1 MKRWIGFLVAAM
13 VLIGGAAFSFYLSVR
28 LRDGDRSARELAF
41 EREAVMVSSAMQQ
54 SINRVV
60 EEVDSLARLFDVT
73 TTLTREGFRRFT
85 ARHEQHR
92 GELQALEWV
101 PRVSGADRPAF
112 EAAARRQGLSSFR
125 ITDLVA
131 PSSQAEAAER
141 AEYFPVFYIEP
152 FEGNEAALGLDLS
165 SEAARREALEGARR
179 SGEMVTSPPLTLV
192 QETDG
197 QGGILIVHP
206 VYERDGDPASAGRT
220 QALKGLAVGV
230 LRVGGFLEGALEA
243 LHRDVVHY
251 RVYDGTPED
260 GVLLHECKDWAAAS
274 SDAANRATGEPTAL
288 RWSTTLEL
296 PGRTWTVVFEPVPGG
311 AFAAASLPP
320 TIVLWVSLFASVL
333 LGGYV
338 LAATERSARVHALL
352 VEVREANVKLESEMQ
367 AKGAAES
374 SLRASEA
381 KYRGLFDAGSDA
393 VFVYELLESGEPGKI
408 IEANSQ
414 ACERFGYER
423 DELLGLSPSTICDPP
438 ITGDP
443 VRATA
448 SKRGEG
454 RVVLEQVH
462 KDRGGS
468 QFPVEVSAN
477 LVDLAGERLVIV
489 VARDISERKKAE
501 EELRESEEKL
511 RQAQKLQA
519 IGQLAGGVAHD
530 FNNVLM
536 VITGFSELILGRLG
550 ADDPSRKHVETIQKA
565 AFRAASLT
573 QQLLAFSRRQI
584 MQPALIEINETVRE
598 VEAMLRRLIGEN
610 IEILSRLDPAAGT
623 IKADPGQIHQI
634 LINLATN
641 ARDAM
646 PRGGRLLIETQNVHV
661 AQGSQRSRPEFAPGD
676 YLMLAVSDTG
686 AGMSPATL
694 SRIFEPFFTTKEQ
707 GKGTGLGLATVY
719 GIVKQS
725 AGYIYAYSE
734 PGTGTPLKI
743 YLPRESKDAR
753 ELAGPEA
760 QAKPSAGVGTILVVE
775 DEDAVRELVEIILA
789 KQGYHVLST
798 SRGREALALCQSRA
812 GGIDLLITDMVMP
825 GMSGRE
831 TAEAVRAVMP
841 GIRVLYMTGYTE
853 DFASINGMVSRGEAI
868 MQKPITAAD
877 LLERVGAL
885 LQAQ

>member
-1 MKRWIGFLVAAM
+1 VRTNADTPADSEVARKFGAEGIGLCRTEHMFFDPERIDA
-13 VLIGGAAFSFYLSVR
+13 VR
-28 LRDGDRSARELAF
+28 EMILAEGRE
-41 EREAVMVSSAMQQ
+41 ERERALAKILPMQQ
-54 SINRVV
+54 GDFKEI
-60 EEVDSLARLFDVT
+60 
-73 TTLTREGFRRFT
+73 FRRMK
-85 ARHEQHR
+85 
-92 GELQALEWV
+92 
-101 PRVSGADRPAF
+101 
-112 EAAARRQGLSSFR
+112 GL
-125 ITDLVA
+125 
-131 PSSQAEAAER
+131 
-141 AEYFPVFYIEP
+141 PVTIR
-152 FEGNEAALGLDLS
+152 LLD
-165 SEAARREALEGARR
+165 
-179 SGEMVTSPPLTLV
+179 PPLH
-192 QETDG
+192 E
-197 QGGILIVHP
+197 
-206 VYERDGDPASAGRT
+206 
-220 QALKGLAVGV
+220 
-230 LRVGGFLEGALEA
+230 FL
-243 LHRDVVHY
+243 
-251 RVYDGTPED
+251 P
-260 GVLLHECKDWAAAS
+260 
-274 SDAANRATGEPTAL
+274 
-288 RWSTTLEL
+288 
-296 PGRTWTVVFEPVPGG
+296 
-311 AFAAASLPP
+311 
-320 TIVLWVSLFASVL
+320 
-333 LGGYV
+333 
-338 LAATERSARVHALL
+338 
-352 VEVREANVKLESEMQ
+352 Q
-367 AKGAAES
+367 
-374 SLRASEA
+374 
-381 KYRGLFDAGSDA
+381 
-393 VFVYELLESGEPGKI
+393 
-408 IEANSQ
+408 
-414 ACERFGYER
+414 
-423 DELLGLSPSTICDPP
+423 
-438 ITGDP
+438 
-443 VRATA
+443 
-448 SKRGEG
+448 
-454 RVVLEQVH
+454 
-462 KDRGGS
+462 
-468 QFPVEVSAN
+468 
-477 LVDLAGERLVIV
+477 
-489 VARDISERKKAE
+489 
-501 EELRESEEKL
+501 
-511 RQAQKLQA
+511 
-519 IGQLAGGVAHD
+519 
-530 FNNVLM
+530 
-536 VITGFSELILGRLG
+536 
-550 ADDPSRKHVETIQKA
+550 
-565 AFRAASLT
+565 
-573 QQLLAFSRRQI
+573 
-584 MQPALIEINETVRE
+584 TVRE